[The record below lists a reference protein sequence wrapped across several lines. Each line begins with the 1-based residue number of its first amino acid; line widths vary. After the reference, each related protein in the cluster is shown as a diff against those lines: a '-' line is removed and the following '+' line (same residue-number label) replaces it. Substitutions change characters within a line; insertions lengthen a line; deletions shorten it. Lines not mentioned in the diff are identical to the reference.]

1 MLKSLYKEI
10 IDNQKYQE
18 GGTIFYGGYPP
29 EEDYEEDEES
39 DVAYANT
46 DSEEIDN
53 LLFFPIKAEF
63 IYQDE
68 KISYKISEMYS
79 VDWFI
84 NDADLNVSSDETIKE
99 FRQYFDYRYL
109 HDYPVAVSFEMDYPV
124 YVDMLKNTSRD
135 KEFYITRFD
144 RGFNETYSGGKIIL
158 AIRDKDTVTVYC
170 AFRKEGRSSDVS
182 GESQ

>member
-18 GGTIFYGGYPP
+18 GSIIFSGGYPP
-29 EEDYEEDEES
+29 EEDYEEDDES
-39 DVAYANT
+39 DVVYAKT
-46 DSEEIDN
+46 DSEKTDN
-53 LLFFPIKAEF
+53 LLFFPIKTEF
-63 IYQDE
+63 IYQDK

-84 NDADLNVSSDETIKE
+84 NDVDLNVSPDDTIKE
-99 FRQYFDYRYL
+99 SQQYFDYHYL
-109 HDYPVAVSFEMDYPV
+109 HDYPVAVSFEMDYTV

-135 KEFYITRFD
+135 KELYITRFD
-144 RGFNETYSGGKIIL
+144 CGFNETYSGGKIII
-158 AIRDKDTVTVYC
+158 AIRNKDTVTVYC
-170 AFRKEGRSSDVS
+170 AFKREGRSSDVP

>member
-18 GGTIFYGGYPP
+18 GSFYGGYPP
-29 EEDYEEDEES
+29 EEDYEEDES

-46 DSEEIDN
+46 DKEDIDN
-53 LLFFPIKAEF
+53 LLFFPVKTEF

-68 KISYKISEMYS
+68 KISYKISEMHS

-84 NDADLNVSSDETIKE
+84 NDVDLNVSSDETIKE
-99 FRQYFDYRYL
+99 FRQYFDYHYL

-124 YVDMLKNTSRD
+124 YVDMLKNTNRD
-135 KEFYITRFD
+135 KEFNITRFD
-144 RGFNETYSGGKIIL
+144 CGFNETYSGGKIIL
-158 AIRDKDTVTVYC
+158 TIRDKDTVTVYC
-170 AFRKEGRSSDVS
+170 AFRREGRSSNVS
-182 GESQ
+182 GKS